1 MKKIGEIAPAKGPKM
16 VICYDGKAKVNP
28 YRVYLI
34 WTETTEHGWPAQHRK
49 QIDRYA
55 DLLSCG
61 CLMMEHI
68 RKYNG
73 DGRS

>member
-16 VICYDGKAKVNP
+16 VIYYDDKVKVNP
-28 YRVYLI
+28 YRVYLV
-34 WTETTEHGWPAQHRK
+34 WEEMTEHGWPAQRRK

-61 CLMMEHI
+61 ILMMEHI
-68 RKYNG
+68 RKHNEE
-73 DGRS
+73 GRS